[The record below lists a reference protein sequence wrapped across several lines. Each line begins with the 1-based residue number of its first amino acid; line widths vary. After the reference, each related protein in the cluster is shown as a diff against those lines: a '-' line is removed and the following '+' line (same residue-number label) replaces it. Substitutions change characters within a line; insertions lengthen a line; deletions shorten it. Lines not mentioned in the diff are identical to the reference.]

1 MVNRTLVVVDNFLPE
16 PDSVRLLALQQSF
29 VKMGSAGKRSAQQFH
44 HMAPHEE
51 FGRMLGIIVDD
62 WNRYSINGRFQ
73 ICTAED
79 PIVFHSDQQRWAGVI
94 FLTPDAPVESGLS
107 LVRSRI
113 TGATHSTG
121 DAKIDTATFEGK
133 LLDSTKWETVDKI
146 GNVYNRLVLWDA
158 RHIHAAS
165 SYFGTGLNDGRLFWM
180 FFFDGA

>member
-1 MVNRTLVVVDNFLPE
+1 MNRTLVVVDNFLSE

-29 VKMGSAGKRSAQQFH
+29 IKMGSAGRRSTQQFH

-51 FGRMLGIIVDD
+51 FGRMLGINIDGWD
-62 WNRYSINGRFQ
+62 RYPINGRFQ
-73 ICTAED
+73 ICTSDD
-79 PIVFHSDQQRWAGVI
+79 PIVFHSDEQRWAGVI
-94 FLTPDAPVESGLS
+94 FLTPNAPVESGLS

-113 TGATHSTG
+113 TGATHSSG
-121 DAKIDTATFEGK
+121 DAVTDGRTYDGK
-133 LLDSTKWETVDKI
+133 LLDVTKWETIDKI

-165 SYFGTGLNDGRLFWM
+165 SYFGAGQSDGRLFWM